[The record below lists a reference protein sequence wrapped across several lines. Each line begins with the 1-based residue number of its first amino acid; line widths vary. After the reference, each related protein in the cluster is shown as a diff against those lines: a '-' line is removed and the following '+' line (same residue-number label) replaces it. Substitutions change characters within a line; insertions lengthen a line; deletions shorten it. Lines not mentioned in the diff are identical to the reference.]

1 VNFAIGGQGDIHPPI
16 PDPLSASQSDEDLG
30 LATESQF
37 LDMQLAVLHADQAS
51 LEAQWAHL
59 SEHAVAEVLTRRS
72 RVGLTLVHL
81 ALLHNRVEILRL
93 MIDAVVGT
101 VSRREVLSQT
111 VPACCTQE
119 EEDHGGFGQQ
129 GKPWCMRDCLISKS
143 GQSDLETDSLLPS
156 NDFLSVAMWLCLLRL
171 VSEVVTVA

>member
-1 VNFAIGGQGDIHPPI
+1 MQDIHPPI
-16 PDPLSASQSDEDLG
+16 PDPLSASQRDDLG
-30 LATESQF
+30 LATESEF

-51 LEAQWAHL
+51 LQAQWAHL

-81 ALLHNRVEILRL
+81 ALLHNRVEMLRL
-93 MIDAVVGT
+93 MVDAVEGT
-101 VSRREVLSQT
+101 VGRREVLSQT

-119 EEDHGGFGQQ
+119 EEDRGGFGQQ

-143 GQSDLETDSLLPS
+143 GQSFFRQMT
-156 NDFLSVAMWLCLLRL
+156 LSAVVWLCLLRL
-171 VSEVVTVA
+171 ASELVTVA